1 MSRNSQFSGGSV
13 ALGRDGGTTT
23 LVEQSSFSL
32 SGDDGDIHEAGA
44 EGFFADDTR
53 VLSRL
58 ELRVGDKPLELLSV
72 SQDAE
77 SRAAFVL
84 RTRPQGGQ
92 ADSRLMVI
100 RRRTVEGALVEAV
113 ELRSYGRE
121 PVHVE
126 VSLDIDVDFADIF
139 AVKQGRTE
147 GTGADI
153 EIDGDELTFS
163 RPGERPH
170 HGAVTRVWVKA
181 PHAKVTKHQVRWDV
195 DLSTG
200 KSWTG
205 HLRVR
210 PDRGK
215 QTRERALMR
224 RREQWRQR
232 TPTLR
237 TDDEALQITFDR
249 SLRDLQTLRLFGQDP
264 DGLPV
269 VAAGAPWF
277 MTLFGRDSLLTAY
290 MTLLIDHELAL
301 GVLQTLARHQ
311 GTATDA
317 DSEEQPGR
325 ILHEVRYGWSS
336 IYYGTADATPLFVV
350 LLGECLRWGLPWEL
364 LELLL
369 PHADRALEW
378 VEHFGDRDGD
388 GYVEYERMTP
398 HGLRNQG
405 WKDSADAIVFAD
417 GRRAEPPIA
426 LCEVQGY
433 VYAAFRARAALARRA
448 GDHDRADALDVRA
461 QALAEHFNQDFWM
474 PDRRCYALAL
484 DRDKNK
490 VDAVASN
497 MGHCLWTGIATP
509 EHARDVARHLISPE
523 LFSGWGIRTL
533 STSMAAFNPMSYQ
546 RGSVWPHDTAISVA
560 GLVRYGL
567 GDEAAKIG
575 LALLEAAR
583 EQGGRLPELFTGLAR
598 DELSQPVAYPT
609 ACSPQAWASAAP
621 LLVLRSLLRL
631 DVDVP
636 AGRLAVDPIPLKGVD
651 ELVLDGVPIGTGRL
665 QVTGDGETSLTG
677 AEEPVLTPPQRECE

>member
-1 MSRNSQFSGGSV
+1 MSGDSQFSGGSV
-13 ALGRDGGTTT
+13 ALGRGGGTVT

-32 SGDDGDIHEAGA
+32 SGHDGDIQEAGA
-44 EGFFADDTR
+44 QGFFADDTR

-58 ELRVGDKPLELLSV
+58 ELCVGGQRPELLSV
-72 SQDAE
+72 SHDAQ
-77 SRAAFVL
+77 SQAAFVL
-84 RTRPQGGQ
+84 RTRPQGGD

-100 RRRTVEGALVEAV
+100 RRRTVAGGLDEDVEV
-113 ELRSYGRE
+113 RSYGGG
-121 PVHVE
+121 PVHAE

-139 AVKQGRTE
+139 AVKQGQAE
-147 GTGADI
+147 GAGVDV
-153 EIDGDELTFS
+153 EIHGEELTF
-163 RPGERPH
+163 RRAGEPSH
-170 HGAVTRVWVKA
+170 HGAVSRVSIKA
-181 PHAKVTKHQVRWDV
+181 PHATVSEHRVRWDV
-195 DLSTG
+195 NLSPG
-200 KSWTG
+200 SSWTG
-205 HLRVR
+205 HLTVR
-210 PDRGK
+210 PDRGRK
-215 QTRERALMR
+215 PRERTLIR
-224 RREQWRQR
+224 RRERWDRR

-237 TDDEALQITFDR
+237 TDGEALQISFDQ
-249 SLRDLQTLRLFGQDP
+249 SLLDLENLRLFGQDP
-264 DGLPV
+264 NGLPV

-311 GTATDA
+311 GTTTDA

-350 LLGECLRWGLPWEL
+350 LLGECSRWGLPWER
-364 LELLL
+364 LEPLL

-398 HGLRNQG
+398 HGLTNQG

-433 VYAAFRARAALARRA
+433 VYAAFRARAALARRT
-448 GDHDRADALDVRA
+448 GDHARADAWDERA
-461 QALAEHFNQDFWM
+461 QALAERFNRDFWM

-484 DRDKNK
+484 DRDKNQ

-509 EHARDVARHLISPE
+509 EHARDVAHHLSSAE

-560 GLVRYGL
+560 GLARYGL
-567 GDEAAKIG
+567 DDEAATIG
-575 LALLEAAR
+575 SALLEAAR
-583 EQGGRLPELFTGLAR
+583 KQGGRLPELFTGLAR
-598 DELSQPVAYPT
+598 HELAEPVAYPT

-631 DVDVP
+631 EPDVP
-636 AGRLAVDPIPLKGVD
+636 TGRLAVDPIPLKGID
-651 ELVLDGVPIGTGRL
+651 ELVLEGVPIGTGQLR
-665 QVTGDGETSLTG
+665 VTGDGEASLTG
-677 AEEPVLTPPQRECE
+677 GDGSIKVS